1 MQKAAFL
8 RKLAIWLIL
17 AKRLTLLGSDNMA
30 PLSREYLLARGKC
43 CKLGCKNCPWNYK
56 REKPEKEDDEE

>member
-1 MQKAAFL
+1 
-8 RKLAIWLIL
+8 
-17 AKRLTLLGSDNMA
+17 MA

-56 REKPEKEDDEE
+56 REKPEKEDKEE

>member
-1 MQKAAFL
+1 MLKAVL
-8 RKLAIWLIL
+8 LPVLATWPIL
-17 AKRLTLLGSDNMA
+17 AKRSTLLGSDSMA
-30 PLSREYLLARGKC
+30 PLSREYLLSRGKC